1 MTTRYE
7 TRQEY
12 DDSSSDDEIIDEHA
26 EQTEE
31 YGESQ
36 VVVPNAEQPTSRERP
51 TQRRKKQYVWL
62 LCVATIMA
70 RLILSQLTYS
80 TSVLPADMP
89 FQHDGRGTLQRVGM
103 KKTWWIKYFVV
114 VLEESETCTFWLKKR
129 TALPLL
135 WLDPAG
141 RSV

>member
-51 TQRRKKQYVWL
+51 TQRRKKQYV
-62 LCVATIMA
+62 
-70 RLILSQLTYS
+70 
-80 TSVLPADMP
+80 
-89 FQHDGRGTLQRVGM
+89 
-103 KKTWWIKYFVV
+103 
-114 VLEESETCTFWLKKR
+114 
-129 TALPLL
+129 
-135 WLDPAG
+135 
-141 RSV
+141 